1 MKKSF
6 FSARLY
12 VDGLKQLRLIGILSM
27 IAINLLGVLQPILR
41 WLDGGDFTIR
51 PVNFWEMNPLIVL
64 VFCGVAPLMTLSLF
78 SFLNKRDAS
87 DLYHAIPATRPCL
100 FISFFA
106 AIATWLAMVTAST
119 ILLTTA
125 AHALFPM
132 LYSINYANVLLT
144 AFNVLAGG
152 LSIAAAVA
160 IAMSVTG
167 TVFANVLVSLL
178 IIFLPRLVLHLVTN
192 AVAEGFPLTKD
203 LTISPLL
210 DFTFNVPVGMVFQV
224 FVGGNFESL
233 STFSCGV
240 YTLVLAV
247 IYFTLALFFFTRRAS
262 ESADKAAPNRYWH
275 GLYRLLVGA
284 VLSSVATI
292 GLCSTFMEEYHPYS
306 WEFFFVMYL
315 ISVLL
320 MPVFDIITTR
330 RVKGLF
336 RRSLTSV
343 LLLLLVNVGLFGIT
357 YGTYHAVSS
366 YLPKAE
372 EITSVRLL
380 GAGEPVSF
388 DDVPDYFDSKL
399 AKVELS
405 DQKVREL
412 VSSRLQ
418 YSAELVKDSRSKFW
432 DAQHE
437 MDYIPVA
444 IKQNGVT
451 RKRRILITK
460 DEASVLSA
468 ALSEV
473 EGLEKIYTTLPPAST
488 LSYIYFSSEQG
499 FHLNDAKQKNEFYQT
514 LCNEVAEI
522 GFDKWYA
529 LLHGDKLVQV
539 SGKYE
544 AVPVDGVCT
553 FLAQAYEGSHWYQ
566 LAFTLSPEVLP
577 VTCAKYMQLHTEM
590 RQQNNTFIKPL
601 ALLSGEK
608 EAKKMDYLSTSY
620 FGLDKEYGN
629 YSLSLYDS
637 ELQLYTDQIKEW
649 AQNMP
654 KEAVTDATKPFIYL
668 CVSVA
673 EKKTSDAT
681 GYTYTDY
688 VTYDAYYPCEQPP
701 TWFIQHLESLD
712 EKEK

>member
-6 FSARLY
+6 FSTRLY
-12 VDGLKQLRLIGILSM
+12 VDGLKQLRLIGILSI
-27 IAINLLGVLQPILR
+27 IALNLYGVLQPVLQWVGRVGNINVR
-41 WLDGGDFTIR
+41 T
-51 PVNFWEMNPLIVL
+51 VNFLEMNPLIVL

-87 DLYHAIPATRPCL
+87 DLYHAVPATRPCL
-100 FISFFA
+100 FVSFFA
-106 AIATWLAMVTAST
+106 AIATWLIMITAAT
-119 ILLTTA
+119 IVLTTA
-125 AHALFPM
+125 THAMFPL
-132 LYSINYANVLLT
+132 LYSINYSNVLLT

-192 AVAEGFPLTKD
+192 AVEDAFPLIQD

-210 DFTFNVPVGMVFQV
+210 DFRYNIPVGTVFQV
-224 FVGGNFESL
+224 FVGGNFASL
-233 STFSCGV
+233 STFSHGI
-240 YTLVLAV
+240 YTLVLAMA
-247 IYFTLALFFFTRRAS
+247 YFGLALFLFTRRAS
-262 ESADKAAPNRYWH
+262 ESAEKAAPNRYWH

-292 GLCSTFMEEYHPYS
+292 GLCSTFMGSSDWNYYS
-306 WEFFFVMYL
+306 PEFFFVMYL

-330 RVKGLF
+330 RLKGLF
-336 RRSLTSV
+336 RRNIVS
-343 LLLLLVNVGLFGIT
+343 LLLLILINMGLIGVT

-380 GAGEPVSF
+380 ETWQGVSVY
-388 DDVPDYFDSKL
+388 DIPDYFESKL
-399 AKVELS
+399 ATVELT

-412 VSSRLQ
+412 VASRLQ
-418 YSAELVKDSRSKFW
+418 YSVELVEKSYYEYRDRQRDMIS
-432 DAQHE
+432 
-437 MDYIPVA
+437 IPVA
-444 IKQNGVT
+444 IKQNGIT
-451 RKRRILITK
+451 RKRHILITK
-460 DEASVLSA
+460 NEQDVLST

-473 EGLEKIYTTLPPAST
+473 EGFEKVYTTLPPAAS
-488 LSYIYFSSEQG
+488 LSSIYLSSGQSFEIT
-499 FHLNDAKQKNEFYQT
+499 DVKQKNELYQV
-514 LCNEVAEI
+514 LCNEAAEI
-522 GFDKWYA
+522 GFEKWYA
-529 LLHGDKLVQV
+529 LLQGNEFVQTQ
-539 SGKYE
+539 GKYDAYAE
-544 AVPVDGVCT
+544 DRICT
-553 FLAQAYEGSHWYQ
+553 FHAEVFEGSDWYQ
-566 LAFTLSPEVLP
+566 LTIPLSPEALP
-577 VTCAKYMQLHTEM
+577 KTCTKYIQLHTKA
-590 RQQNNTFIKPL
+590 RRHHNDFIKPL
-601 ALLSGEK
+601 AFLTGEK
-608 EAKKMDYLSTSY
+608 TAKKMDYLSVSY
-620 FGLDKEYGN
+620 FGFDEEYGN
-629 YSLSLYDS
+629 VSFSLYDS

-654 KEAVTDATKPFIYL
+654 KETVTDATKPFIYL

-673 EKKTSDAT
+673 EEKTIGGD

-701 TWFIQHLESLD
+701 TWFIQYLESSQ
-712 EKEK
+712 

>member
-41 WLDGGDFTIR
+41 WLDGGNFIIR
-51 PVNFWEMNPLIVL
+51 PVNFLEMNPLIVL

-100 FISFFA
+100 FVSFFA
-106 AIATWLAMVTAST
+106 AIATWLAIVTAASV
-119 ILLTTA
+119 LLTTA

-144 AFNVLAGG
+144 AFNALAGG

-167 TVFANVLVSLL
+167 TVLTNVLVSLL
-178 IIFLPRLVLHLVTN
+178 IIFLPRLVLHLITEEVQN
-192 AVAEGFPLTKD
+192 AFLLVRD

-210 DFTFNVPVGMVFQV
+210 DVKFNVPVGMVFQV
-224 FVGGNFESL
+224 FFGGNLDSL
-233 STFSCGV
+233 STLSCGL
-240 YTLVLAV
+240 YTFVLALV
-247 IYFTLALFFFTRRAS
+247 YFALALFLFTRRTS
-262 ESADKAAPNRYWH
+262 ESADKAAPNRYWQ

-284 VLSSVATI
+284 VLSSIATI
-292 GLCSTFMEEYHPYS
+292 GFCSTFIAGYNSYS

-315 ISVLL
+315 VSVLL

-330 RVKGLF
+330 RIKGLL

-343 LLLLLVNVGLFGIT
+343 LLLVVINVGLFGIT

-366 YLPKAE
+366 YLPQAE

-380 GAGEPVSF
+380 GAGEPVSI
-388 DDVPDYFDSKL
+388 DDTPDYFDSKL
-399 AKVELS
+399 AKVELT

-412 VSSRLQ
+412 VASRLQ
-418 YSAELVKDSRSKFW
+418 YSAELVKNSHSKFW
-432 DAQHE
+432 DAQRE

-444 IKQNGVT
+444 IKQNGIT

-460 DEASVLSA
+460 DEERILST

-473 EGLEKIYTTLPPAST
+473 EGLEKIYTTLPPASN
-488 LSYIYFSSEQG
+488 LGFIYFSSEEG
-499 FHLNDAKQKNEFYQT
+499 FHLTDAKQKNEFYQT
-514 LCNEVAEI
+514 LCNEVAQI
-522 GFDKWYA
+522 GFEKWYA
-529 LLHGDKLVQV
+529 LLQGNKLMQV
-539 SGKYE
+539 KEKYE
-544 AVPVDGVCT
+544 AVPVESICT
-553 FLAQAYEGSHWYQ
+553 FLAQAYEGSRWYQ
-566 LAFTLSPEVLP
+566 LGIPLSPEVLP
-577 VTCAKYMQLHTEM
+577 KTCAKYIELHTGM
-590 RQQNNTFIKPL
+590 RQQGNNFNKPL
-601 ALLSGEK
+601 TLLSGENLL
-608 EAKKMDYLSTSY
+608 DVSYLSSSY
-620 FGLDKEYGN
+620 FGFNSEYGN
-629 YSLSLYDS
+629 LSLY
-637 ELQLYTDQIKEW
+637 LYDNDYKLYEDQIKEW

-654 KEAVTDATKPFIYL
+654 NETVTDVTKPFIYL
-668 CVSVA
+668 CISAVEEETDS
-673 EKKTSDAT
+673 E
-681 GYTYTDY
+681 GYTYKNHM
-688 VTYDAYYPCEQPP
+688 VYDSYYPCEQLP
-701 TWFIQHLESLD
+701 TWFIQYLENLD
-712 EKEK
+712 ESKD